1 MNAFREFSEI
11 VSLLQPVAGAH
22 PAIAHFLQQPNAE
35 RLSELFASLLNM
47 QGEEK
52 SRALAILKS
61 ALDSQQGEPWQTIRL
76 ISEFYPEDSGLFSP
90 LLLNVVKLNPGE
102 AMFLFAET
110 PHAYLQGV
118 ALEVMANSDNV
129 LRAGLTP
136 KYIDIPELVPM

>member
-1 MNAFREFSEI
+1 
-11 VSLLQPVAGAH
+11 
-22 PAIAHFLQQPNAE
+22 
-35 RLSELFASLLNM
+35 M

-61 ALDSQQGEPWQTIRL
+61 ALDSQQGEPWQTICL
-76 ISEFYPEDSGLFSP
+76 ISEFYPETAAWFP

-118 ALEVMANSDNV
+118 ALEVMANS
-129 LRAGLTP
+129 
-136 KYIDIPELVPM
+136 

>member
-1 MNAFREFSEI
+1 
-11 VSLLQPVAGAH
+11 
-22 PAIAHFLQQPNAE
+22 
-35 RLSELFASLLNM
+35 M

-76 ISEFYPEDSGLFSP
+76 ISEFTRKTAACSPP

-110 PHAYLQGV
+110 PHAYPARRG
-118 ALEVMANSDNV
+118 AGSDGE
-129 LRAGLTP
+129 LR
-136 KYIDIPELVPM
+136 

>member
-1 MNAFREFSEI
+1 
-11 VSLLQPVAGAH
+11 VADH
-22 PAIAHFLQQPNAE
+22 PPD
-35 RLSELFASLLNM
+35 R
-47 QGEEK
+47 
-52 SRALAILKS
+52 
-61 ALDSQQGEPWQTIRL
+61 
-76 ISEFYPEDSGLFSP
+76 EFYPDDSGLLS

-136 KYIDIPELVPM
+136 KYIDIPELVANVKFGQPAGELLTQPVQRARSWTSRSRWMILPSPCTISRHRNPPSTSRARRSCSASKAKRFCAKANSA